1 MNLKRKATISTL
13 VGIFLMMVSCEEDLT
28 TLGEGVVGGEPFTTG
43 KAVFDVFAY
52 NKRVNA
58 VQTNRLPLYQLGNF
72 NDPIY
77 GVRRGSI
84 TSQVQL
90 PINQNTRATINVFGE
105 LSQSTEDGADSDE
118 SESTIPENETVK
130 EVFLYLP
137 YQLQPESLRDR
148 DLDGVDDQFDADPDD
163 PNSDSDNDGLTDFA
177 ENTGGTNP
185 LDPDTDGDGIGDADD
200 ESTVQNAFARTF
212 SLDSIYGNREVPF
225 RLKVERSTFF
235 LRDLDPN
242 TNFEEAQEYFS
253 SQRFS
258 PDFVD
263 EVLFEGEVEISNE
276 QIVFFNEDDPDTEDV
291 DESLTLDATRT
302 LSPGIRVP
310 LDPDFFQQNLLNK
323 EGSSELLSQA
333 NFVEFFR
340 GVHLSLD
347 ATDDMMILF
356 DLSGARIT
364 ITYEYDNYNNNNTV
378 SDTSDDFIEQ
388 VERDFVLNLLRN
400 SGGLISGNAVNTFE
414 SDDFPPQI
422 ADQLDNGD
430 NASRIYLKGG
440 DGAVAEVDL
449 FDDTDADPIL
459 EEIRSKNW
467 IINEANLVFHVDEQ
481 SLNGLIE
488 EEQPPRIYLY
498 NAETNLPI
506 YNFVIESESSVNTD
520 PLGLYLNFG
529 GILNRENNTY
539 TIRITEHINNI
550 IVRDSANAKLA
561 LTLTSNIDITQSR
574 VAEAMGA
581 GGSVIDV
588 PVMSTVN
595 ALGTVLFGSN
605 VQAANEEKKLKLEIF
620 FTETN

>member
-13 VGIFLMMVSCEEDLT
+13 VGIFLMMMSCEEDLT
-28 TLGEGVVGGEPFTTG
+28 TLGEGVVGGEPFSTG
-43 KAVFDVFAY
+43 KVVFDVFAY

-58 VQTNRLPLYQLGNF
+58 VQTNRLPIYQLGNF
-72 NDPIY
+72 NDPVY
-77 GVRRGSI
+77 GTRRASI

-90 PINQNTRATINVFGE
+90 SINQNTGTISNVFGDF
-105 LSQSTEDGADSDE
+105 SQAVEDGADDDE
-118 SESTIPENETVK
+118 SNSTIPENETVK

-137 YQLQPESLRDR
+137 YQLPPESLRDS
-148 DLDGVDDQFDADPDD
+148 DLDGVEDPFDADPDD
-163 PNSDSDNDGLTDFA
+163 PNSDSDNDGVTDNA
-177 ENTGGTNP
+177 ERTGGTDP
-185 LDPDTDGDGIGDADD
+185 LNPDTDGDGIGDADD
-200 ESTVQNAFARTF
+200 DSTVANAFARTL
-212 SLDSIYGNREVPF
+212 SLDSIYGNRDASF

-235 LRDLDPN
+235 LRNLDPN

-253 SQRFS
+253 SQSFS

-263 EVLFEGEVEISNE
+263 EVLFDGDVQIDNE

-291 DESLTLDATRT
+291 DESLTLDASRT
-302 LSPGIRVP
+302 LNPGIRVP
-310 LDPDFFQQNLLNK
+310 LDPSFFQENILDR

-333 NFVEFFR
+333 NFADFFR
-340 GVHLSLD
+340 GIHLSLD
-347 ATDDMMILF
+347 ANDDMMLLL
-356 DLSGARIT
+356 DLSAANIT
-364 ITYEYDNYNNNNTV
+364 ITYEYDNYNDNDTF

-388 VERDFVLNLLRN
+388 VERDLVLNLLRN
-400 SGGLISGNAVNTFE
+400 INGFISGNAVNTFE

-440 DGAVAEVDL
+440 DGAVAEVSL

-459 EEIRSKNW
+459 EDIRSKNW

-488 EEQPPRIYLY
+488 EERPPRIYLY

-506 YNFVIESESSVNTD
+506 YNLAIENASSD
-520 PLGLYLNFG
+520 SAEPLGLYLNFG
-529 GILNRENNTY
+529 GILDRENNTY

-550 IVRDSANAKLA
+550 IVRDSANARLA
-561 LTLTSNIDITQSR
+561 LTLTSNIDISQAR
-574 VAEAMGA
+574 IAEAMGA
-581 GGSVIDV
+581 NGSVVDV